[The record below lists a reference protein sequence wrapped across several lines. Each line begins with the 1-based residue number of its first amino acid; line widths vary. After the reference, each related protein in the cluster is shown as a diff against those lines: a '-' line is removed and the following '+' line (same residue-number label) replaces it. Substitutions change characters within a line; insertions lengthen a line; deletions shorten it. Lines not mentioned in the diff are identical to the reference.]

1 MDTRNDLI
9 PAYVQQKDA
18 MPYSLSNKQLDRL
31 SKGEP
36 LSVALPPHPAH
47 FFGGDQLHCR
57 DLTQWAASQFTGL
70 GRATVPSA
78 SLTDVWLDCE
88 PDCDGMTG
96 VYGAIIPD
104 IEKYSP
110 NGLPA
115 IPVSVVVCEIVPPGY
130 VGELADRIQWPG
142 SYVSPTGYK
151 FGGKQ

>member
-1 MDTRNDLI
+1 
-9 PAYVQQKDA
+9 

-31 SKGEP
+31 NKGEP
-36 LSVALPPHPAH
+36 LSVALPPTSTMLSDHGA
-47 FFGGDQLHCR
+47 DWS
-57 DLTQWAASQFTGL
+57 DWAYGQFANI
-70 GRATVPSA
+70 GRAVIESA
-78 SLTDVWLDCE
+78 ERQTVWLDCE

-115 IPVSVVVCEIVPPGY
+115 IPVSVVVCEIVPRGY
-130 VGELADRIQWPG
+130 SGELADRIQWPG

-151 FGGKQ
+151 YGGKQ

>member
-1 MDTRNDLI
+1 
-9 PAYVQQKDA
+9 

-31 SKGEP
+31 NKGEP
-36 LSVALPPHPAH
+36 LSVALPPLPPMK
-47 FFGGDQLHCR
+47 D
-57 DLTQWAASQFTGL
+57 ASGNWTINDGKLCECVSRQFTNI
-70 GRATVPSA
+70 GRAVIADATIQ
-78 SLTDVWLDCE
+78 TVWLDCE

-115 IPVSVVVCEIVPPGY
+115 IPVSVVVCEIVPRGY
-130 VGELADRIQWPG
+130 SGELAERIQWPG

-151 FGGKQ
+151 YGGKQ

>member
-1 MDTRNDLI
+1 
-9 PAYVQQKDA
+9 

-31 SKGEP
+31 NKGEP
-36 LSVALPPHPAH
+36 LSVALPPLPAMLPSDG
-47 FFGGDQLHCR
+47 FPPFEAD
-57 DLTQWAASQFTGL
+57 WADWAYEQFANL
-70 GRATVPSA
+70 GRAMIESA
-78 SLTDVWLDCE
+78 EVQVIWLDCE

-130 VGELADRIQWPG
+130 VGELAERIQWPG

-151 FGGKQ
+151 YGGKQ